1 MSADTIVE
9 QLVRSPRLGL
19 YVDRLRAVL
28 DEEHKRREQFY
39 DTMSG
44 QRKEEFING
53 EVIVHSPVKFKH
65 ELVSGLLCNLAK
77 PYVAKHKLGHV
88 GHEKLLVCLTR
99 NDYEPDLCYFSKAKA
114 SEFSPD
120 QMKFPAPD
128 FIAEVLSPS
137 TEALD
142 RGLKFED
149 YAAHGVREYWIID
162 PDAELVEQYVLGGD
176 AYELRLKMN
185 AGVLKS
191 VAIEGFEVPVRAIFD
206 EQENLATLS
215 QLLGVA
221 S

>member
-1 MSADTIVE
+1 LLV
-9 QLVRSPRLGL
+9 QLIGPFVSRHQLG
-19 YVDRLRAVL
+19 Y
-28 DEEHKRREQFY
+28 
-39 DTMSG
+39 
-44 QRKEEFING
+44 
-53 EVIVHSPVKFKH
+53 
-65 ELVSGLLCNLAK
+65 
-77 PYVAKHKLGHV
+77 V
-88 GHEKLLVCLTR
+88 GHEKLLISLTR
-99 NDYEPDLCYFSKAKA
+99 NDYEPDICFFGPNKS
-114 SEFSPD
+114 SVFTPD

-162 PDAELVEQYVLGGD
+162 PDAELVEQYVLAD
-176 AYELRLKMN
+176 EAYDLRLKMN
-185 AGVLKS
+185 AGVLKG

-215 QLLGVA
+215 RLLGVA

>member
-1 MSADTIVE
+1 
-9 QLVRSPRLGL
+9 LVRSPRLGL

-28 DEEHKRREQFY
+28 DEERKRREQFY

-53 EVIVHSPVKFKH
+53 EVIVHSPVKLKH
-65 ELVSGLLCNLAK
+65 ERASRLLVQLIGPFVSR
-77 PYVAKHKLGHV
+77 HQLGYV
-88 GHEKLLVCLTR
+88 GHEKLLISLTR
-99 NDYEPDLCYFSKAKA
+99 NDYEPDICFFGPNKS
-114 SEFSPD
+114 SVFTPD

-149 YAAHGVREYWIID
+149 YAAHGVREYWIVD
-162 PDAELVEQYVLGGD
+162 PDAELVEQYVLADD
-176 AYELRLKMN
+176 AYDLRLKMN

-191 VAIEGFEVPVRAIFD
+191 LAIEGFEVPVRAIFD

-215 QLLGVA
+215 QLLGVG